1 MHRKLK
7 QLFLALA
14 AVSTAPL
21 AFGQQTY
28 VTRFDAFAGYTFL
41 DSPAV
46 GLFENGFQMQ
56 AGVRANY
63 WLSIGFDYSHSSG
76 SLTLTP
82 NLLTSALQA
91 ELGAQLAALAQ
102 AGVIPSNYVL
112 TVPANSV
119 TQTFALGPQFN
130 YRHFKHVTIFVR
142 PSGGAI
148 HEVATPKPTDPI
160 AAAIAQQLAP
170 SGNKTDWTAF
180 YGFGYGFDMLLT
192 NHFAIRVQG
201 DLVYDHLFNDLLKNG
216 RLTTRFSIG
225 PAFNFG
231 HNIAGGT

>member
-1 MHRKLK
+1 MHQKLI
-7 QLFLALA
+7 QVFLALA
-14 AVSTAPL
+14 AVSAPL

-28 VTRFDAFAGYTFL
+28 VTRFDAFGGYSFL

-46 GLFENGFQMQ
+46 GLFENGFQLQ
-56 AGVRANY
+56 AGVRTNT

-82 NLLTSALQA
+82 NLLTTALQS
-91 ELGAQLAALAQ
+91 ELGAQLTGLAQ
-102 AGVIPSNYVL
+102 AGVIPPTYVL
-112 TVPANSV
+112 TVPAHSA
-119 TQTFALGPQFN
+119 TQTFALGPQLN

-148 HEVATPKPTDPI
+148 HEVATPQPGDPI
-160 AAAIAQQLAP
+160 AAAIAQQLVP
-170 SGNKTDWTAF
+170 SGKKTDWAVF
-180 YGFGYGFDMLLT
+180 YGFGYGFDLLLS
-192 NHFAIRVQG
+192 NHFAIRTQG
-201 DLVYDHLFNDLLKNG
+201 DLVYDHLFNDMLKNG

-231 HNIAGGT
+231 RNIAGL

>member
-1 MHRKLK
+1 MHRNLK

-14 AVSTAPL
+14 AMSAAPL

-28 VTRFDAFAGYTFL
+28 VTRFDAFAGYAFL

-46 GLFENGFQMQ
+46 GLFENGFQIQ

-63 WLSIGFDYSHSSG
+63 WLSIGFDYSRSSG
-76 SLTLTP
+76 TLTLTP

-91 ELGAQLAALAQ
+91 QLAAQLAALAQ
-102 AGVIPSNYVL
+102 AGLIPPNYAL
-112 TVPANSV
+112 IVPANSV

-130 YRHFKHVTIFVR
+130 YRHFQHVTIFLR
-142 PSGGAI
+142 PSLGAI

-170 SGNKTDWTAF
+170 GGNKTDWTAF
-180 YGFGYGFDMLLT
+180 YGFGYGFDVLLT
-192 NHFAIRVQG
+192 KHLAIRVQG
-201 DLVYDHLFNDLLKNG
+201 DLVHDHLFSDLLRNG
-216 RLTTRFSIG
+216 RWTTRFSIG

-231 HNIAGGT
+231 RNIVGTP